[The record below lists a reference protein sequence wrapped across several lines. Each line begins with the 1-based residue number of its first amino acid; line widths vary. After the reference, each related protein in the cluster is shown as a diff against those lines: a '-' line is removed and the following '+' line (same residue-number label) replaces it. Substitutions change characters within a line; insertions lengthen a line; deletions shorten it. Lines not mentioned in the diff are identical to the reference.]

1 MGPDLLTPVLLVIA
15 LILIGA
21 AALQYY
27 YSKVLFN
34 LRVKERE
41 VARLLEEAEEQKE
54 AKKREAL
61 VEAREE
67 IQRLRAEA
75 EREIRERRA
84 ELQRTERRLAQ
95 RDENLERRQA
105 ALERRERQ
113 ITLREQ
119 ETGRLRDQA
128 SELVEQ
134 RRLELERVAQLPAEA
149 ARQLVLRR
157 VEEECRLDAARIVKA
172 VETEAQ
178 EEAEQ
183 RARKIITLAIQKC
196 AVDQTAE
203 TTVSVVALPN
213 DDMKGRIIGRE
224 GRNIRAF
231 ETLTGVDL
239 IIDDTPE
246 AVVVSAFDVVRREIA
261 RLALENLVV
270 DGRIHPSRIEEMV
283 QKARAQVEQ
292 EIKTAGERAVL
303 DVGLS
308 GVDPEL
314 VKILGRLRYRTSY
327 GQNVLKHSVEVA
339 YLAAGIASELG
350 LDPLIAKRAG
360 LFHDLG
366 KAVDFETD
374 GPHAVI
380 GAEIARRHGESADV
394 VHAIGAH
401 HADMEQESAYAVLI
415 QAADAI
421 SAARPGARRES
432 LETYIKRLETLEKL
446 GDSFEGVE
454 KTYAIQ
460 AGREIRVMVKPD
472 RVSDDAAAKL
482 ARDIVKRIESELEYP
497 GQIKVTVIRETRMVD
512 YAR

>member
-134 RRLELERVAQLPAEA
+134 RRQELERVAQLPAEE
-149 ARQLVLRR
+149 ARQMVLRR

-401 HADMEQESAYAVLI
+401 HADMEQESASAVLT

-472 RVSDDAAAKL
+472 RGSDDAAAKL